1 MRSELK
7 VSGMWIGGAILL
19 WGIDVL
25 TDPCFMKM
33 PLKTHLLCS
42 STSHAIFMRSYMLT
56 AFLLFAVVSYFLV
69 RRQNA
74 ARQALHEAQ
83 DRISKLTSHDTLS
96 GLLPICSY
104 CKRIRD
110 NAGRWIKIETYI
122 EQRSNAEFTH
132 GICPDCEKK
141 I

>member
-7 VSGMWIGGAILL
+7 VSGMWIGGGILL

-33 PLKTHLLCS
+33 PLKTHLLCTNS
-42 STSHAIFMRSYMLT
+42 IHNIFMRSYMLT
-56 AFLLFAVVSYFLV
+56 AFLLFAMVSYFLV

-74 ARQALHEAQ
+74 MREVLHEAQ
-83 DRISKLTSHDTLS
+83 DKISELTSKGTLS
-96 GLLPICSY
+96 GLLPICAY

-122 EQRSNAEFTH
+122 EQHSNAEFTH